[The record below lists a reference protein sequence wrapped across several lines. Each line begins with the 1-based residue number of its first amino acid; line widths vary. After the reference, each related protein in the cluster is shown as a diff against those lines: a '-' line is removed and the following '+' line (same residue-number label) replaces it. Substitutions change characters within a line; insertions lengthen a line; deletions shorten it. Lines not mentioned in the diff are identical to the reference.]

1 MADILEFFEMVYDLF
16 VLPFEMLES
25 ATVALDSFEF
35 STTLLYQYLGY
46 MHFAMGDA
54 LYIAFSSVA
63 LVMIGASLWS
73 FILKGIDFL
82 KSVLPF
88 Q

>member
-1 MADILEFFEMVYDLF
+1 MADILEFFKMVYDLF
-16 VLPFEMLES
+16 VLPFEIMNS
-25 ATVALDSFEF
+25 ATNTLNGIEF
-35 STTLLYQYLGY
+35 STTLAYQYLGY
-46 MHFAMGDA
+46 MHFAMGTV
-54 LYIAFSSVA
+54 LYAGFTGVA
-63 LVMIGASLWS
+63 LVMVGASLWS